1 MEGRT
6 APRSQKSRAAAP
18 HTAVI
23 GLGYE
28 VSTAYEGL
36 EGKDK
41 GKSLLG
47 WTSWRACSFEILM
60 RNIHTIYISG
70 K

>member
-1 MEGRT
+1 MEGKT

-23 GLGYE
+23 GLEYE
-28 VSTAYEGL
+28 VSTGYEGL

-41 GKSLLG
+41 GKLLLG
-47 WTSWRACSFEILM
+47 LT
-60 RNIHTIYISG
+60 
-70 K
+70 